1 MAGGDKSFNN
11 VITKRN
17 ISLAMEQLL
26 IAPSS
31 VTWTPTRVSMSNTAI
46 PAGFRHLGAVVED
59 SANLTISRELFQLM
73 GGIPRVLQYSAVIGI
88 TGRLEIIFH
97 SISNRQ
103 MAYAMG
109 NVDPVNTVSTI
120 YGTAIASGA
129 WGLSTYTQISA
140 NTPGFNP
147 AGVLVGDVIVTAS
160 SSSALLTTDNEAEV
174 NSIGT
179 GANTMVLYFT
189 SPGFVTKP
197 ETSWFFAKLTSV
209 AVPAGTAK
217 QKEYHIIGVADTI
230 DGYQIVH
237 DMQKLRVGAGDMQQ
251 AFRPTENGR
260 IQGRWELFGYPVT
273 RYLPDTELV
282 VAERFWFPLDQ

>member
-1 MAGGDKSFNN
+1 MPDKSFNN

-31 VTWTPTRVSMSNTAI
+31 VTWTPTRVSMSNTMI
-46 PAGFRHLGAVVED
+46 PAGFRHLGAVLED
-59 SANLTISRELFQLM
+59 SAALTISRNLFQLM
-73 GGIPRVLQYSAVIGI
+73 GGIPRVLQYSAVIEI
-88 TGRLEIIFH
+88 TGRLEIVFH

-109 NVDPVNTVSTI
+109 NVDPVNVVNTI
-120 YGTAIASGA
+120 FATSINSAA
-129 WGLSTYTQISA
+129 WGLSDYTTIAA
-140 NTPGFNP
+140 NTPGF
-147 AGVLVGDVIVTAS
+147 GGILVGDVIVTAS
-160 SSSALLTTDNEAEV
+160 TSSALLLTDNEAEV
-174 NSIGT
+174 SSIGI
-179 GANTMVLYFT
+179 GINTLTLFFT
-189 SPGFVTKP
+189 SPGFPTKP
-197 ETSWFFAKLTSV
+197 ETSWFFSKLKST

-230 DGYQIVH
+230 DGYQIIH
-237 DMQKLRVGAGDMQQ
+237 DMQKARVGGGDMQQ